1 MKKIQA
7 SILKR
12 QYRASDQLFKE
23 TLGILIEK
31 ATSSLKTAI
40 GLATE
45 KGASSWVMARPLHE
59 FGTVLHKRDFRDA
72 IFLRYGWEPPGLFE
86 KCACG
91 APFNVA
97 HATTCMTGGLRTMMH
112 NDLAEEIADRMKD
125 AGCRD
130 VMLEPDLL
138 PVDGEAFE
146 LKTANKQDDARSDI
160 RAEGFWGK
168 KRRAFFD
175 VMVFTPFARSYSTR
189 SLKAIYAEHEGRKN
203 REYKERIL
211 KVERADFTPL
221 VFSLTGGMGPQA
233 QAVIR
238 RLGGLLAEREKV
250 PKSDIMGWLRA
261 RLSFTVL
268 RAVITC
274 LRGCRSLN
282 YKACIGEVELAMS
295 EARLCRDQVA

>member
-1 MKKIQA
+1 
-7 SILKR
+7 
-12 QYRASDQLFKE
+12 
-23 TLGILIEK
+23 
-31 ATSSLKTAI
+31 
-40 GLATE
+40 
-45 KGASSWVMARPLHE
+45 
-59 FGTVLHKRDFRDA
+59 
-72 IFLRYGWEPPGLFE
+72 
-86 KCACG
+86 
-91 APFNVA
+91 
-97 HATTCMTGGLRTMMH
+97 MMH

-211 KVERADFTPL
+211 KVERVDFTPL

-250 PKSDIMGWLRA
+250 SKSDIMGWLRVVVHSPA
-261 RLSFTVL
+261 RCYHMPAWVSEPELQSL
-268 RAVITC
+268 Y
-274 LRGCRSLN
+274 RGGG
-282 YKACIGEVELAMS
+282 ACHERGSPLPRPSGVRRTHTPS
-295 EARLCRDQVA
+295 PQDS

>member
-1 MKKIQA
+1 M
-7 SILKR
+7 SLEP
-12 QYRASDQLFKE
+12 SCTKE
-23 TLGILIEK
+23 I
-31 ATSSLKTAI
+31 
-40 GLATE
+40 
-45 KGASSWVMARPLHE
+45 
-59 FGTVLHKRDFRDA
+59 FGMRFS
-72 IFLRYGWEPPGLFE
+72 YGWEPPGLFE

-175 VMVFTPFARSYSTR
+175 VMVLRRLREVTQPEALRSSTLSMKVEKVGSTR
-189 SLKAIYAEHEGRKN
+189 SVFLKWSGR
-203 REYKERIL
+203 
-211 KVERADFTPL
+211 T
-221 VFSLTGGMGPQA
+221 S
-233 QAVIR
+233 
-238 RLGGLLAEREKV
+238 RLWSS
-250 PKSDIMGWLRA
+250 P
-261 RLSFTVL
+261 
-268 RAVITC
+268 
-274 LRGCRSLN
+274 
-282 YKACIGEVELAMS
+282 
-295 EARLCRDQVA
+295 